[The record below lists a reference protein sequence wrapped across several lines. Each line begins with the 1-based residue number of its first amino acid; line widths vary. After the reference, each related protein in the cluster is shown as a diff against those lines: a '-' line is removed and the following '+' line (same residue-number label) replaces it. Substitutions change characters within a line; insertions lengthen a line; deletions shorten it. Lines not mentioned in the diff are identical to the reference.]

1 MSTLRRP
8 DHRTDDPRAVD
19 HAGLEVLSLSECV
32 ELLESSYVGRLAFVD
47 RGEPAILPV
56 NFRTHRGSV
65 VFRTALGSKL
75 DAAAVGRA
83 AAFEVDG
90 FDETYHTGWSV
101 LVKGTLVEV
110 DDEDEVEVLGTL
122 HLRPWATAVERP
134 YWVRL
139 VATEISGRRI
149 P

>member
-1 MSTLRRP
+1 MSTLPRP
-8 DHRTDDPRAVD
+8 VD
-19 HAGLEVLSLSECV
+19 HAGLEVLTLAECV
-32 ELLESSYVGRLAFVD
+32 ELLEECYVGRLAFVD

-56 NFRTHRGSV
+56 NYRTHHGSI

-75 DAAAVGRA
+75 DAAAVGRP

-90 FDETYHTGWSV
+90 IDEAYHTGWSV
-101 LVKGTLVEV
+101 LLKGTLVEV
-110 DDEDEVEVLGTL
+110 DDPGEITVLETL
-122 HLRPWATAVERP
+122 KLRPWATAVARP

-139 VATEISGRRI
+139 VPTEVSGRRI